1 VTGTP
6 VAPTSGDASPG
17 LGAATLCEAFAA
29 TVRAVPDRV
38 ALRTADGGRTLTW
51 SEYDD
56 AVARCAAAIAH
67 AGIRPGDRVAIL
79 LGNRPEFHVVDAA
92 VMRVG
97 GVAFSIYATYSRPQI
112 QHLLDDSG
120 ARLLVTEAAFAA
132 VAAGL
137 VLGDPAAPG
146 LVSVEGDVR
155 GAAMLDDLVAAAPA
169 RDDWPPARPADLVT
183 LIYTSG
189 TTGPPKGVEL
199 THANVMAAARSFA
212 EVIDF
217 AGGTAVVSYL
227 PMAHVAERNASHY
240 LPMALGFTTTC
251 CPSPADVYDVAAAV
265 RPSWLFGVPRI
276 WEKLQARIEAGLG
289 ALPADAAAA
298 RREAIARGVQAVR
311 REAEARGTIRPLTP
325 APPDARV
332 LAELRREHGL
342 DRLRAAHTG
351 AAPMPTHV
359 LEFFHA
365 LGVPLGELWGLSE
378 TTGAGTASPAGAV
391 RFGTVGHPSPGI
403 ELRIAADGEVVLRG
417 ELVMR
422 GYRGRPQET
431 ADVLDAGGWFHTGD
445 LGSLDEEGYL
455 RIVGRK
461 KEIII
466 SSSGKNMSP
475 ALIEAELKAATSLIA
490 HACVIGDARAY
501 NTALLALD
509 PEGLAATFG
518 ADAAPRDAA
527 VLAAL
532 DAAVAR
538 ANQRLARVE
547 QIKRFHVAE
556 HPWSPQDG
564 QLTPTMKLRRGPIA
578 ERYAEEIEE
587 LYRRPR

>member
-1 VTGTP
+1 VSG
-6 VAPTSGDASPG
+6 APASATSGDARLG
-17 LGAATLCEAFAA
+17 LRAATLCDAFAA
-29 TVRAVPDRV
+29 TARAVPDRV
-38 ALRTADGGRTLTW
+38 ALRTADGARTLTW

-92 VMRVG
+92 VMRVS
-97 GVAFSIYATYSRPQI
+97 GVPFSIYATYSRPQI
-112 QHLLDDSG
+112 QNLLDDSG
-120 ARLLVTEAAFAA
+120 ARLLVTEAAFAG
-132 VAAGL
+132 VAAEL
-137 VLGDPAAPG
+137 VLGDPAGAG
-146 LVSVEGDVR
+146 IVSVDGAVP
-155 GAAMLDDLVAAAPA
+155 GAAMLDELVAAAPA
-169 RDDWPPARPADLVT
+169 RDDWPQARPDDLVT

-217 AGGTAVVSYL
+217 AEETAVVSYL

-240 LPMALGFTTTC
+240 LPMALGFTTTS
-251 CPSPADVYDVAAAV
+251 CPSPADVYDVVAAV
-265 RPSWLFGVPRI
+265 HPSWVFGVPRI
-276 WEKLQARIEAGLG
+276 WEKLQARIETGLG
-289 ALPADAAAA
+289 TLPAGKAGAHRDA
-298 RREAIARGVQAVR
+298 IGRGVQAVR
-311 REAEARGTIRPLTP
+311 REAQAGRTVRPLAP
-325 APPDARV
+325 APQDAAL

-351 AAPMPTHV
+351 AAPMPSHV

-391 RFGTVGHPSPGI
+391 RFGTVGRPSPGI

-417 ELVMR
+417 DLVMR

-431 ADVLDAGGWFHTGD
+431 AEVLDADGWFRTGD
-445 LGSLDEEGYL
+445 LGALDEEGYL

-466 SSSGKNMSP
+466 SSAGKNMSP
-475 ALIEAELKAATSLIA
+475 TLIEAELKAATALIA

-509 PEGLAATFG
+509 PDVLAATFG
-518 ADAAPRDAA
+518 ARTSPRDEA

-532 DAAVAR
+532 EAAVAQ
-538 ANQRLARVE
+538 ANERLARVE
-547 QIKRFHVAE
+547 QIKRFHVSA

-578 ERYAEEIEE
+578 ERYADEIEA
-587 LYRRPR
+587 LYRRT